1 MSYTN
6 INSIKKITTGDE
18 AGTWGDSTNIN
29 LEILDVASRG
39 FEQLTINDADQTLT
53 LSNQPTGIENG
64 HYHAIEF
71 QGSISQERT
80 ITLEQDDHKLVYM
93 VLNNAGNTLRFKQG
107 NGTGGGNANE
117 GTVTIANGKAGII
130 LANGAGSTNA
140 KIVDLTAS
148 VDVST
153 ATALATARNF
163 SITGDVTAS
172 AVSFDG
178 TGNVALNTAFASG
191 VIVNA
196 DVNASAAID
205 ATKIADGTVT
215 STEFQFIN
223 SLSSNAQTQID
234 SKQASIT
241 GAATTIT
248 SSNLTADRVVTS
260 NGSGKIEASSDIT
273 TTELGYLN
281 NVSSNIQTQLD
292 AKQAT
297 ITGAATTIDDVDLT
311 ASRVLVSN
319 SSGKV
324 AVSST
329 TTTSLGNFIDGS
341 ALNAS
346 NLSSGTVP
354 DARLPSS
361 ISSDITGNAATAT
374 TAAALTGDVTK
385 TGDFTVD
392 ASGDIVLDAD
402 GSGGTSNFKFKNG
415 SGGGTFNMAF
425 DNSENM
431 VITGAQ
437 SFRLSTGGDINL
449 DADGGQIFLRQGN
462 TQRGFI
468 DVQNTSTLDF
478 HAGTSSTEALKIT
491 TSGVNVVQGLRVG
504 DTTAPTDNDLH
515 VVGDITCDGTITGT
529 MAGSIPSGGI
539 ILWSGASNAIPSGYV
554 LCDGNNSTPDL
565 RDRFVVG
572 AGSTYSV
579 NDTGGSSTVT
589 LSTSEIPAHTHSV
602 TDPGHTHLA
611 RTAGSGSS
619 SGTIMTSG
627 EAGSLTFAGQMST
640 VTTGI
645 SLANAGSGGSHENKP
660 PYFALCYIMKT

>member
-6 INSIKKITTGDE
+6 TNSIKKITTGDE

-53 LSNQPTGIENG
+53 LSNQPTGVENG

-71 QGSISQERT
+71 KGSISQERT

-130 LANGAGSTNA
+130 LADGAGSTNA

-205 ATKIADGTVT
+205 ATKIADGTVS

-374 TAAALTGDVTK
+374 NAGNVTGAAQSNITSLGTLTTL
-385 TGDFTVD
+385 TVD
-392 ASGDIVLDAD
+392 DITIDGSKISDSGNLEIETGGSLTLDATSGVISIQTGTVQFLD
-402 GSGGTSNFKFKNG
+402 DGTSRAQFDFNTASTMKMSVMNSFGSGFT
-415 SGGGTFNMAF
+415 
-425 DNSENM
+425 E
-431 VITGAQ
+431 Q
-437 SFRLSTGGDINL
+437 LRLTD
-449 DADGGQIFLRQGN
+449 DGVSVVKGLVVG
-462 TQRGFI
+462 
-468 DVQNTSTLDF
+468 NTST
-478 HAGTSSTEALKIT
+478 T
-491 TSGVNVVQGLRVG
+491 
-504 DTTAPTDNDLH
+504 PTDNDIH

-589 LSTSEIPAHTHSV
+589 LSTSEIPSHTHSV

-627 EAGSLTFAGQMST
+627 EAGSLTFGGQMST

>member
-6 INSIKKITTGDE
+6 TNSIKKITTGDE

-53 LSNQPTGIENG
+53 LSNQPTGVENG

-71 QGSISQERT
+71 KGSISQERT

-130 LANGAGSTNA
+130 LADGAGSTNA

-205 ATKIADGTVT
+205 ATKIADGTVS

-374 TAAALTGDVTK
+374 NAGNV
-385 TGDFTVD
+385 
-392 ASGDIVLDAD
+392 
-402 GSGGTSNFKFKNG
+402 
-415 SGGGTFNMAF
+415 
-425 DNSENM
+425 
-431 VITGAQ
+431 TGAAQ
-437 SFRLSTGGDINL
+437 SNI
-449 DADGGQIFLRQGN
+449 
-462 TQRGFI
+462 
-468 DVQNTSTLDF
+468 TSLGTL
-478 HAGTSSTEALKIT
+478 
-491 TSGVNVVQGLRVG
+491 
-504 DTTAPTDNDLH
+504 
-515 VVGDITCDGTITGT
+515 
-529 MAGSIPSGGI
+529 
-539 ILWSGASNAIPSGYV
+539 
-554 LCDGNNSTPDL
+554 
-565 RDRFVVG
+565 
-572 AGSTYSV
+572 
-579 NDTGGSSTVT
+579 
-589 LSTSEIPAHTHSV
+589 
-602 TDPGHTHLA
+602 
-611 RTAGSGSS
+611 
-619 SGTIMTSG
+619 
-627 EAGSLTFAGQMST
+627 
-640 VTTGI
+640 
-645 SLANAGSGGSHENKP
+645 
-660 PYFALCYIMKT
+660 

>member
-6 INSIKKITTGDE
+6 TNSIKIITTGDE

-29 LEILDVASRG
+29 LKILDVASRG
-39 FEQLTINDADQTLT
+39 FLQLTISDGDQTLT
-53 LSNQPTGIENG
+53 LTDQPTDIENG

-71 QGSISQERT
+71 KGSISQERT
-80 ITLEQDDHKLVYM
+80 ITLEQNDHKLVYM

-107 NGTGGGNANE
+107 DGTGGGSANA

-130 LANGAGSTNA
+130 LADGLGTNA

-163 SITGDVTAS
+163 SITGDVTAN

-178 TGNVALNTAFASG
+178 TGNVALSTAFASG

-215 STEFQFIN
+215 STEFQYIN

-234 SKQASIT
+234 SKQATIT
-241 GAATTIT
+241 GAATTIA
-248 SSNLTADRVVTS
+248 SSDLTADRVVTS
-260 NGSGKIEASSDIT
+260 NGSGKIEASSTIT
-273 TTELGYLN
+273 TTELGHLN

-297 ITGAATTIDDVDLT
+297 ITGAATTIDDADLT

-374 TAAALTGDVTK
+374 SAGIVTTAAQTNITSLGTLTALT
-385 TGDFTVD
+385 VD
-392 ASGDIVLDAD
+392 DITINGSTISDSGVLTISSGSVITLDADNDIHLDATDAIRFYEAGNLAGGIVLDGPNNTYTFNSSTSVGEMKIGDGGVTVLRGLRVGDNGTATDNDIHAVADITAGGGVTAGGDITATGAVDGVSGIEVNGTSVINSSRVLQNVTGLKTVNSTSILGSGNIAISDTNTGVGIGQSWSDQTSSRAAD
-402 GSGGTSNFKFKNG
+402 GTVYQNTTGSPIQVSISAEAGGGGTSNFQG
-415 SGGGTFNMAF
+415 SSDNNTYVTVSSGEDVNNSVSFGGIVPNNHYYKVAVA
-425 DNSENM
+425 S
-431 VITGAQ
+431 
-437 SFRLSTGGDINL
+437 
-449 DADGGQIFLRQGN
+449 
-462 TQRGFI
+462 
-468 DVQNTSTLDF
+468 
-478 HAGTSSTEALKIT
+478 
-491 TSGVNVVQGLRVG
+491 
-504 DTTAPTDNDLH
+504 
-515 VVGDITCDGTITGT
+515 
-529 MAGSIPSGGI
+529 GSII
-539 ILWSGASNAIPSGYV
+539 
-554 LCDGNNSTPDL
+554 
-565 RDRFVVG
+565 
-572 AGSTYSV
+572 
-579 NDTGGSSTVT
+579 
-589 LSTSEIPAHTHSV
+589 
-602 TDPGHTHLA
+602 
-611 RTAGSGSS
+611 
-619 SGTIMTSG
+619 
-627 EAGSLTFAGQMST
+627 LTFWSE
-640 VTTGI
+640 
-645 SLANAGSGGSHENKP
+645 LR
-660 PYFALCYIMKT
+660 